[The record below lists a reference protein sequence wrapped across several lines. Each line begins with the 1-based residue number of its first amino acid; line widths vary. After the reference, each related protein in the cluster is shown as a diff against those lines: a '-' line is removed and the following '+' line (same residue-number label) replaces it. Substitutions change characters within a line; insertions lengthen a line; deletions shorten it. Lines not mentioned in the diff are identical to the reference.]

1 MHGPSRSRWRS
12 RLIAAIVVLGIT
24 ALAVAVARCP
34 DPAGGLVLCLP
45 LWAAL
50 YAAFALLYA
59 ALEVPFCAD
68 LLDGHGRQ
76 EKPAGAAEMHEENRR
91 PVVEEVVL
99 RGRHLQ
105 PAGEGRVHRRAHA
118 MPEYHGAEGEQP

>member
-1 MHGPSRSRWRS
+1 MHGPSRPRWRLC
-12 RLIAAIVVLGIT
+12 LIAAAVVLGVA

-59 ALEVPFCAD
+59 AL
-68 LLDGHGRQ
+68 
-76 EKPAGAAEMHEENRR
+76 
-91 PVVEEVVL
+91 
-99 RGRHLQ
+99 
-105 PAGEGRVHRRAHA
+105 
-118 MPEYHGAEGEQP
+118 PEHHGAEDEQP